1 MAISVENHKFSPP
14 HVFNAPE
21 GVPLE
26 LGDIGGPQETRVMGL
41 SGREKKFDDIFSHL
55 DIIHE

>member
-41 SGREKKFDDIFSHL
+41 SGREKSLMTSLAIW
-55 DIIHE
+55 I